1 MKRFYIFLTASALA
15 IFLTLLLAYP
25 YTLIS
30 MEGDDLFLFN
40 RLFIGGVLERSTGVA
55 VLIQDFVCQFFS
67 TPWVG
72 ALIYTAIITA
82 ATYLN
87 YRSLAHLSREKLY
100 WLALIPAPMVAAFS
114 FPLISHSLNYLF
126 YSILLYIFTIIRSSK
141 WRFVYAL
148 LIAIP
153 SFCLITWYEA
163 ALLIITFG
171 AIELTDSRKKVTA
184 ALMLIPLVLTLVTP
198 WLWSVSVNFIP
209 LSQRPFT
216 GIDETFSIGIACAYM
231 VMFASTILPSKI
243 GSRSFVG
250 YIVSPLAIAGFV
262 AVIMS
267 YGDLRF
273 SERTSKISTLA
284 DQKEWEEII
293 AELPLEEATQSRIFT
308 TYLLL
313 AMSATENLPQILFA
327 TPLNSPEL
335 LMFRHDTRPF
345 YANFNRQFYE
355 NIGIWNEAFHQAF
368 EYGVT
373 QRENECFKT
382 LRFKTDYAINSGNL
396 GIARHYLDLL
406 AQSSNNG
413 KFVSERR
420 TMLESKAREHSKP
433 LPYMSD
439 TFTGAYP
446 MPSEMFRLY
455 ERNLKSK
462 KLLDYVLCSLLL
474 NKEVDK
480 FGIILSK
487 FNLYKGQELP
497 RPYAEAIAVLA
508 ARDTSAHMIADYDH
522 NLDKYFIDFKN
533 RADQH
538 QDVSEYA
545 STYWNYLYFRQLEQN
560 TDYSGK

>member
-1 MKRFYIFLTASALA
+1 MKRFYIFLAASAA
-15 IFLTLLLAYP
+15 AVFLTLLLAYP
-25 YTLIS
+25 YTLMS

-40 RLFIGGVLERSTGVA
+40 RLFISGVLSRSAGVA

-72 ALIYTAIITA
+72 ALIYTVVIA
-82 ATYLN
+82 ASIYLN
-87 YRSLAHLSREKLY
+87 YVSLAKLSREKLY
-100 WLALIPAPMVAAFS
+100 WLALIPAPLVAAFS
-114 FPLISHSLNYLF
+114 FPLINHSLNYLF
-126 YSILLYIFTIIRSSK
+126 YSILLCIFTVIRNSK
-141 WRFVYAL
+141 CRFAYAL

-163 ALLIITFG
+163 ALLMVTFG
-171 AIELTDSRKKVTA
+171 AIELADNRNKVSA
-184 ALMLIPLVLTLVTP
+184 SLMFLPLALTLLTP
-198 WLWSVSVNFIP
+198 WLWSVNIGFIP
-209 LSQRPFT
+209 FSQRPFT
-216 GIDETFSIGIACAYM
+216 GIDETFSIGILCAYI
-231 VMFASTILPSKI
+231 VITAATILPTKI

-250 YIVSPLAIAGFV
+250 YIISPLAIAGFV
-262 AVIMS
+262 AALML

-273 SERTSKISTLA
+273 AERTSQISTLA
-284 DQKEWEEII
+284 DQKDWEGII
-293 AELPLEEATQSRIFT
+293 AELPMEEAVQSRILT
-308 TYLLL
+308 SYLLL
-313 AMSATENLPQILFA
+313 AMSATENLPQVLFA
-327 TPLNSPEL
+327 TPVNSPEL
-335 LMFRHDTRPF
+335 LMFRHNTKPF
-345 YANFNRQFYE
+345 YSNFNRQFYE

-368 EYGVT
+368 EYGVP

-382 LRFKTDYAINSGNL
+382 LRFKTDYAINSGNF
-396 GIARHYLDLL
+396 GIADHYLNLL

-413 KFVSERR
+413 NFVSERR
-420 TMLESKAREHSKP
+420 ARLESKEREPQKP

-446 MPSEMFRLY
+446 MASEMFRLY

-480 FGIILSK
+480 FGIVLSR

-497 RPYAEAIAVLA
+497 RSYAEAIAVLA
-508 ARDTSAHMIADYDH
+508 ARDTSAHRIADYDH
-522 NLDKYFIDFKN
+522 SIDKFFIDFKN

-545 STYWNYLYFRQLEQN
+545 PTYWYYLYYRPVEQS
-560 TDYSGK
+560 TDYSAK

>member
-1 MKRFYIFLTASALA
+1 MKRFYIFLAASALA
-15 IFLTLLLAYP
+15 VFLTLLLAYP
-25 YTLIS
+25 YTLMS

-40 RLFIGGVLERSTGVA
+40 RLFVGGVLSRSAGAA
-55 VLIQDFVCQFFS
+55 VLVQDFACQFFS

-72 ALIYTAIITA
+72 ALIYTVIIA
-82 ATYLN
+82 ASTYLN
-87 YRSLAHLSREKLY
+87 YISLAKLSREKLY

-114 FPLISHSLNYLF
+114 FPLINHSLNYLF
-126 YSILLYIFTIIRSSK
+126 FSLLLCIFTIIRGSK
-141 WRFVYAL
+141 GRFVYAL

-163 ALLIITFG
+163 ALLMITFG
-171 AIELTDSRKKVTA
+171 AIELADSRNKVSATM
-184 ALMLIPLVLTLVTP
+184 MLLPLALTLLTP
-198 WLWSVSVNFIP
+198 RLWSASIGFIP
-209 LSQRPFT
+209 FSQRPFT
-216 GIDETFSIGIACAYM
+216 GIDETFSIGILCAYI
-231 VMFASTILPSKI
+231 VIAAATLLPSKI
-243 GSRSFVG
+243 GNHSFVG
-250 YIVSPLAIAGFV
+250 LIISPLSIAGF
-262 AVIMS
+262 AMAMML
-267 YGDLRF
+267 YDDLRF
-273 SERTSKISTLA
+273 AERTSKISTLA

-293 AELPLEEATQSRIFT
+293 AELPMEDAMQSRIFT
-308 TYLLL
+308 SYLLL

-327 TPLNSPEL
+327 TPVNSPEL
-335 LMFRHDTRPF
+335 LMFRHNTKPF

-368 EYGVT
+368 EYGVP
-373 QRENECFKT
+373 QRENECFKA
-382 LRFKTDYAINSGNL
+382 LRFKTDYAINSGNF
-396 GIARHYLDLL
+396 GIADHYLNLL

-413 KFVSERR
+413 NFVNGRR
-420 TMLESKAREHSKP
+420 ARLESKKREPQKP

-446 MPSEMFRLY
+446 MASEMFRLY

-480 FGIILSK
+480 FGIVLSR

-497 RPYAEAIAVLA
+497 RSYAEAIAVLA
-508 ARDTSAHMIADYDH
+508 ARDTSAHRIADYDH
-522 NLDKYFIDFKN
+522 GIDKFFIDFKN

-545 STYWNYLYFRQLEQN
+545 PTYWYYLYYRPMEQN
-560 TDYSGK
+560 TDYSAK